1 MLMRVRAHA
10 CSCRSC
16 RGGWRVVEL
25 DEHDFDVV
33 HQTLQ
38 GQVLAQCGK
47 HVALQQ
53 TSSREAPLHATG
65 AAGDLGWGW
74 VEVRTREGTLGRAQ
88 RARTITKGL
97 LSVLAEALS
106 SDPADPISSVH
117 SARMRGWS
125 PASTRTRTYCRIQ
138 YSYSLALDR

>member
-1 MLMRVRAHA
+1 M

-16 RGGWRVVEL
+16 RGGRRVVEL

-38 GQVLAQCGK
+38 GQVLAQCGE

-53 TSSREAPLHATG
+53 TSSGEAPLHATD
-65 AAGDLGWGW
+65 AAGDLGWRW
-74 VEVRTREGTLGRAQ
+74 VEVRTREGITGEHAGAGAKR
-88 RARTITKGL
+88 RTITKGL
-97 LSVLAEALS
+97 LAVLAEALS
-106 SDPADPISSVH
+106 GDPADPISSQH